1 MNTIKRKI
9 LLLLVLSMS
18 ASMFLAGIS
27 LSIIIKNNYEKSA
40 EIGFND
46 YYERAKSSFKKI
58 HLNTQFHSDDL
69 AEREKVKNALNLI
82 SEYSDIN
89 NYQADIYDHEKKNI
103 ARILYDYAK
112 SSHLHEIRVYD
123 EDGWLTAFTIPSHT
137 AMGIISFENGKP
149 VVIISKKDDQV
160 WGRSS
165 DINNIPPIKINNV
178 NSLIKSHYIQYEHIL
193 GIETKSDIVRTYI
206 DGTKKNVG
214 SLYIVNQ
221 IDNSV
226 LTTLSKGSNANHGV
240 LLPSNNWVG
249 DKIKEASREIIEKS
263 SSLFND
269 GEYTEY
275 DWVANNNSFIKV
287 FSILLSD
294 GNKAYLVS
302 SLNRAIVNKQINE
315 TLFVI
320 FITFLIVLLILLP
333 VGLLFSRYSI
343 TDPLDSLVKAAKY
356 LETGQY
362 EIFSSKGNMSIEFN
376 VLAEALNSAANT
388 VRDREKD
395 LKKAQESLEKRVEE
409 RTNDLVIAN
418 DGLQKENIER
428 VEAEERLAESTKML
442 QLVVDNIPQF
452 VFWKDINSKYLGCN
466 KVFSASAGF
475 NTPEDVIGKTDY
487 QMPWTK
493 EESDFYTLVDR
504 RVMDSDKA
512 EFNIHETLQTS
523 EGNEIQVETNKVPLH
538 DFNGNVIGIL
548 GTFQDI
554 TKRNI
559 YEKEIIKAKEIA
571 EKANQAK
578 SDFLSHMSHE
588 LRTPL
593 NAILGF
599 AQLLD
604 LNVSKFND
612 PQITSNI
619 NEILNAGDHLL
630 NLINEV
636 LDLAKI
642 ESSELMIDLKS
653 VNSLDVLNE
662 SVILTSTLAELNNIS
677 VKVNASNC
685 NQPHVFVDETRLKQI
700 FINFITNSIKYNKE
714 NGTVVIECVCEDD
727 NGVKFKII
735 DTGIGMK
742 QEDIEKLFTPFE
754 RLGMDKEAID
764 GTGIGLVICKQLIE
778 LMGGSL
784 GVESNL
790 GEGSCFWF
798 TFPHEEKNH

>member
-9 LLLLVLSMS
+9 LLLLTLSMS
-18 ASMFLAGIS
+18 ASMLLAGIS

-40 EIGFND
+40 EIGFNNF
-46 YYERAKSSFKKI
+46 YERARSTFKKI
-58 HLNTQFHSDDL
+58 HINAKFYSDEL
-69 AEREKVKNALNLI
+69 AERETVKNALNLI

-89 NYQADIYDHEKKNI
+89 NYQAEIYDNEKKNI
-103 ARILYDYAK
+103 ASILHDYAK
-112 SSHLHEIRVYD
+112 SSQLHEIRVYD
-123 EDGWLTAFTIPSHT
+123 ENGWLTAFTIPSHT
-137 AMGIISFENGKP
+137 AMGIVSFEKVKP
-149 VVIISKKDDQV
+149 LVIISKIGDGIWEV
-160 WGRSS
+160 ISE
-165 DINNIPPIKINNV
+165 INNIPPMKINNLHGLDKS
-178 NSLIKSHYIQYEHIL
+178 NYIKYENIL
-193 GIETKSDIVRTYI
+193 GVETKSHIVKTYI
-206 DGTKKNVG
+206 DGIKKHIG
-214 SLYIVNQ
+214 SLYIVKP
-221 IDNSV
+221 IDNTI
-226 LTTLSKGSNANHGV
+226 LTALSKSSNAHHGI

-249 DKIKEASREIIEKS
+249 DEIKEASRNIIEQS
-263 SSLFND
+263 SSLFNNGKD
-269 GEYTEY
+269 IVY
-275 DWVANNNSFIKV
+275 DWVEDSNYFIKV
-287 FSILLSD
+287 FSIALSD
-294 GNKAYLVS
+294 DNKAYLVS
-302 SLNRAIVNKQINE
+302 SLNRSIVNNQVNE

-320 FITFLIVLLILLP
+320 FMIFLIVLLVLLP

-343 TDPLDSLVKAAKY
+343 TSPLDSLVKSAKS
-356 LETGQY
+356 LEAGNY
-362 EIFSSKGNMSIEFN
+362 ESFSSKDNISIEFN

-388 VRDREKD
+388 VREREID
-395 LKKAQESLEKRVEE
+395 LHKAQELLEKRVEE
-409 RTNDLVIAN
+409 RTNALVISN
-418 DGLQKENIER
+418 NELQKENIER
-428 VEAEERLAESTKML
+428 VEAEERLSESTKML

-466 KVFSASAGF
+466 KIFSISAGF
-475 NTPEDVIGKTDY
+475 EKPEDIIGKTDY

-493 EESDFYTLVDR
+493 EESDSYRLVDR
-504 RVMDSDKA
+504 RVMNSDEA
-512 EFNIHETLQTS
+512 EIDIHETLQTV

-559 YEKEIIKAKEIA
+559 YEKEIIKAKDMA

-599 AQLLD
+599 AQLLEM
-604 LNVSKFND
+604 NVSKFKE
-612 PQITSNI
+612 PQINSNI
-619 NEILNAGDHLL
+619 NEILSAGEHLL
-630 NLINEV
+630 NLINEI
-636 LDLAKI
+636 LDLARI
-642 ESSELMIDLKS
+642 ESSELIIELES
-653 VNSLDVLNE
+653 VNSIDVLNE
-662 SVILTSTLAELNNIS
+662 SIKLTSALAESNNIS
-677 VKVNASNC
+677 IKVNSSNC
-685 NQPHVFVDETRLKQI
+685 KQPHVFVDATRLKQI

-714 NGTVVIECVCEDD
+714 DGTVVIECVCEDD

-742 QEDIEKLFTPFE
+742 QENIEKLFTPFE

-784 GVESNL
+784 GVESKL

-798 TFPHEEKNH
+798 TFPHKEKS